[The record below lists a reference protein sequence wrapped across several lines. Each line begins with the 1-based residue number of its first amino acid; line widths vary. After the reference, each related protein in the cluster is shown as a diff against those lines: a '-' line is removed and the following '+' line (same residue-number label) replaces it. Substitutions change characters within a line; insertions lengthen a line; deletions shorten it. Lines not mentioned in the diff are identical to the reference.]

1 MVVVE
6 IVEVLLLLLLLLL
19 LFLLIAGETMGQGR
33 TPLGIEE
40 LRARGIEGGYN
51 PSLSTHGSTTALY
64 SELALEYLL
73 FWHYKTLNSV
83 KEIQMSNSHSKIAK

>member
-1 MVVVE
+1 MVVVVVVVE
-6 IVEVLLLLLLLLL
+6 IVEALLLLLLLLL

-51 PSLSTHGSTTALY
+51 PSLP
-64 SELALEYLL
+64 LEAHLHYIAS
-73 FWHYKTLNSV
+73 WH
-83 KEIQMSNSHSKIAK
+83 

>member
-1 MVVVE
+1 MECPLVAVVVVVVE

-40 LRARGIEGGYN
+40 QRARGIEGGGYN
-51 PSLSTHGSTTALY
+51 PSLHMEAQLHYIASW
-64 SELALEYLL
+64 LL
-73 FWHYKTLNSV
+73 NTCFFGVTKH
-83 KEIQMSNSHSKIAK
+83 